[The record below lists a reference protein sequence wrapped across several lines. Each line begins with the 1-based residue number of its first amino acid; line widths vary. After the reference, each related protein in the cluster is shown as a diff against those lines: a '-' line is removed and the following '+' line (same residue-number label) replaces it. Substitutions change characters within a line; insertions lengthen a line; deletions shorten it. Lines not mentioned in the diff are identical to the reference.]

1 MYEFTVDQ
9 FEGRCV
15 VVTGAARGIGRATA
29 LAFAEHGAAPETT
42 RMDIFPIDNSFG
54 VLVLEV
60 LASSGC
66 LVTRSSTY
74 PSAASLAY

>member
-1 MYEFTVDQ
+1 MYEFTVDL

-42 RMDIFPIDNSFG
+42 RMDIFPIDNSFW
-54 VLVLEV
+54 
-60 LASSGC
+60 SSSFGGPSFEWM
-66 LVTRSSTY
+66 SSY
-74 PSAASLAY
+74 